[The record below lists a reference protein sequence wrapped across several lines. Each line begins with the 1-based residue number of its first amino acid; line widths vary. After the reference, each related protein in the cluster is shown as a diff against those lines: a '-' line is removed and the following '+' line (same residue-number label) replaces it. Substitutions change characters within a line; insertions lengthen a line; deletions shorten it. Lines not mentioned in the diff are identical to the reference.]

1 MNKHFPGQGV
11 ADRAP
16 SATIVTGYDQEHLA
30 VYSDLLEAEA
40 DGADWDEAALLVLHI
55 DPVREP
61 ERARRVWE
69 SHLARAKWMS
79 DKGTAV
85 SCKTRAKLPPRR
97 AVSRQC
103 QGIELHSLGKSGK

>member
-1 MNKHFPGQGV
+1 MRIQGEQGEHMDKQFLGEAV

-16 SATIVTGYDQEHLA
+16 AAPVVTGYDEEHLA

-55 DPVREP
+55 DPVHEP
-61 ERARRVWE
+61 ERARSAWE

-79 DKGTAV
+79 DKGY
-85 SCKTRAKLPPRR
+85 SGLRQNPR
-97 AVSRQC
+97 
-103 QGIELHSLGKSGK
+103 

>member
-1 MNKHFPGQGV
+1 MSKRFLGEAV

-16 SATIVTGYDQEHLA
+16 CATVVTGYDEQHLA

-69 SHLARAKWMS
+69 SHLARAKWIS
-79 DKGTAV
+79 DKRHGG
-85 SCKTRAKLPPRR
+85 L
-97 AVSRQC
+97 RQNA
-103 QGIELHSLGKSGK
+103 H